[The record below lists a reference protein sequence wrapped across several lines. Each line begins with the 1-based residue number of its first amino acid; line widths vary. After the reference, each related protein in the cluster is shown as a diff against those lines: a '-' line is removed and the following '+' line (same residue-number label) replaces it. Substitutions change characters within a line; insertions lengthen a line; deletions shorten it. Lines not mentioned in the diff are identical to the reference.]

1 MLSPRGKRPS
11 GLTRGSAGDN
21 MPVCASRSFKTY
33 IGSDNFITEIG
44 TVTARTEADDPAGI
58 VTLFDAT
65 NLQKTR
71 LLPQYRTDDQALE
84 LDGTND
90 YAWVADHADFDITG
104 DLTIECLFNPDDL
117 LGAQAFLDKLGA
129 NDGYRLQ
136 LTGDE
141 LRLFIRGATNC
152 DVVTTT
158 ANLSADTWYRAK
170 AVYDASAEE
179 ISFFLDGIE
188 IARATDGVQT
198 NCTLVGNIPAAIGAN
213 AIRVTIGA
221 DAGGGTLF
229 DGEIGFIGIDNAEHD
244 NGGYLDPSGCA
255 GYWPMDTA
263 LVGGEIEDVSGNDH
277 NLTAISITSANF
289 DFITTHAWVGATL
302 STTSVPTALV
312 IDRRHNLTS
321 SATVALFKGDW
332 FSTYVLVDTAT
343 VVAGEA
349 IVLRD
354 SAWVATDTQW
364 WIEVHDPTNGADFIS
379 LPYVWLGRHH
389 EFGDTSIGEELSFGS
404 PRTNTP
410 IPTSL
415 GNLATLV
422 KSDPYRVIVGVLPD
436 LTGTD
441 LIEVSDAIDAA
452 LEGKPLLFGYDT
464 DDEGEHT
471 RIMYWLNALELRGLL
486 KAKTPLAA
494 AHWRRS
500 MTLQE
505 LVAPA
510 GYVG

>member
-1 MLSPRGKRPS
+1 
-11 GLTRGSAGDN
+11 

-33 IGSDNFITEIG
+33 IGSNNFVTEIG
-44 TVTARTEADDPAGI
+44 TVTARTEADDPAGL
-58 VTLFDAT
+58 VTMFDAS

-71 LLPQYRTDDQALE
+71 LLPQYRTDDQALD
-84 LDGTND
+84 LDGAND
-90 YAWVADHADFDITG
+90 YAWVADHADFDIISN
-104 DLTIECLFNPDDL
+104 LTIEGLINVDSVVGTQCV
-117 LGAQAFLDKLGA
+117 LDKINALT
-129 NDGYRLQ
+129 GYRLS
-136 LTGDE
+136 LEGDE
-141 LRLFIRGATNC
+141 VRMSINGVGNHE
-152 DVVTTT
+152 TTT
-158 ANLSADTWYRAK
+158 AANLLIDTWYRLKVIYEA
-170 AVYDASAEE
+170 AAQTITIY
-179 ISFFLDGIE
+179 IDGTLE
-188 IARATDGVQT
+188 PSGTVGV
-198 NCTLVGNIPAAIGAN
+198 IPAAITAN

-221 DAGGGTLF
+221 DAANANKL
-229 DGEIGFIGIDNAEHD
+229 DGEIGFAGLEGALHN

-255 GYWPMDTA
+255 GYWSMDTA
-263 LVGGEIEDVSGNDH
+263 LVGGEIEDDSGNSHD
-277 NLTAISITSANF
+277 LTVVSIDDTNF
-289 DFITTHAWVGATL
+289 DYITTHAWVGFLL
-302 STTSVPTALV
+302 STTSVPTVLT

-321 SATVALFKGDW
+321 GATVALFKGDW
-332 FSTYVLVDTAT
+332 FATYAVVDTAT

-389 EFGDTSIGEELSFGS
+389 EFEDTSIGEELNFGS

-422 KSDPYRVIVGVLPD
+422 KSDPYRVIVGILPD

-452 LEGKPLLFGYDT
+452 LEGKPLLFGYDL

-494 AHWRRS
+494 EHWRRS
-500 MTLQE
+500 ITLQE

>member
-1 MLSPRGKRPS
+1 
-11 GLTRGSAGDN
+11 
-21 MPVCASRSFKTY
+21 MPVCVSRSFKTY

-44 TVTARTEADDPAGI
+44 TVTARTEADDPAGL
-58 VTLFDAT
+58 VTLFDAS

-71 LLPQYRTDDQALE
+71 LLPQYRTDDMAVT
-84 LDGTND
+84 LDGAND

-104 DLTIECLFNPDDL
+104 DLTIDFLITPVTDNTGGGFDFILHKLD
-117 LGAQAFLDKLGA
+117 GAS
-129 NDGYRLQ
+129 GYA
-136 LTGDE
+136 LTQINGQ
-141 LRLFIRGATNC
+141 LRLYFNGLINFSRITDLFILTPGTAIRGK
-152 DVVTTT
+152 V
-158 ANLSADTWYRAK
+158 
-170 AVYDASAEE
+170 VYDATVPEVTWYV
-179 ISFFLDGIE
+179 DGILE
-188 IARATDGVQT
+188 PATVGGVIPGAIVA
-198 NCTLVGNIPAAIGAN
+198 NNVRLTL
-213 AIRVTIGA
+213 GA
-221 DAGGGTLF
+221 DAVGGNHWGGKVHFL
-229 DGEIGFIGIDNAEHD
+229 GIDSDEHD
-244 NGGYLDPSGCA
+244 NGGYLDPSICA
-255 GYWPMDTA
+255 GYWDMDTA
-263 LVGGEIEDVSGNDH
+263 FAGGVIADVSGNDH
-277 NLTAISITSANF
+277 DLTGVSIDDTNF
-289 DFITTHAWVGATL
+289 DFITTHAWVGFLL

-321 SATVALFKGDW
+321 SATVRLLKGDW
-332 FSTYVLVDTAT
+332 FSSYVIVDTVTA
-343 VVAGEA
+343 VAGEA

-354 SAWVATDTQW
+354 PTWVATDTQW

-379 LPYVWLGRHH
+379 LPYMWLGRHH
-389 EFGDTSIGEELSFGS
+389 EFEDTSIGEELSFGS

-422 KSDPYRVIVGVLPD
+422 KSDPYRVIAGILPD
-436 LTGTD
+436 LTGAD
-441 LIEVSDAIDAA
+441 LTAIEDAIDAA

-505 LVAPA
+505 LIAPA